1 MELKRLAVIGAMGG
15 VFLGSGSVHALPDL
29 KPAAEAKGT
38 KAPVELTLRLYQ
50 TKIKAD
56 ESLWGQIEI
65 KNVGKA
71 DITVSDDMF
80 FKPYPIADQSEP
92 HPIHVAVFDA
102 AGKRVKPRSGI
113 YDFHGGAIPRR
124 LSEVD
129 PEEDRKIG
137 IMIDGWKKAGLSK
150 EDIDEKLREY
160 DDKKYRDEK
169 DAEMSSRNS
178 QVAPGSSLKSRPW
191 AHDDRDPN
199 GDEPQ
204 TPPVGQF
211 SELKYYFEKP
221 GKYTIR
227 AVYDYRM
234 SERAKKLLK
243 RRVPSDTDILVK
255 TKPISFEVIP

>member
-1 MELKRLAVIGAMGG
+1 MKLKRLGMIGAILGFSH
-15 VFLGSGSVHALPDL
+15 VFGTALALPDL

-38 KAPVELTLRLYQ
+38 KSPIELTLRLYQ

-56 ESLWGQIEI
+56 ESLWGQLEI
-65 KNVGKA
+65 KNIGKK

-80 FKPYPIADQSEP
+80 FKPWSIADQSEP
-92 HPIHVAVFDA
+92 HPIYVAIFDA
-102 AGKRVKPRSGI
+102 AGKPIKPLVGV
-113 YDFHGGAIPRR
+113 YDWHGGAISRK

-137 IMIDGWKKAGLSK
+137 IMLDGWKKAGLTK
-150 EDIDEKLREY
+150 EQIDGKMREY
-160 DDKKYRDEK
+160 NKKRYRDER

-191 AHDDRDPN
+191 AHLDKNPN

-204 TPPVGQF
+204 TPPIGQF
-211 SELKYYFEKP
+211 TELKYYFEKP

-234 SERAKKLLK
+234 SQRMRKLMK
-243 RRVPSDTDILVK
+243 PDETDILVK

>member
-1 MELKRLAVIGAMGG
+1 MKLKRLAVIGAILGFSH
-15 VFLGSGSVHALPDL
+15 VFGAALALPDL
-29 KPAAEAKGT
+29 KPAAEAKGA
-38 KAPVELTLRLYQ
+38 KSPIELTLRLYQ

-56 ESLWGQIEI
+56 ESLWGQIEL
-65 KNVGKA
+65 KNVGKK
-71 DITVSDDMF
+71 DITVTDDMF
-80 FKPYPIADQSEP
+80 FKPWPIADQSEP
-92 HPIHVAVFDA
+92 HPIYVAVFDA
-102 AGKRVKPRSGI
+102 AGKPVKPRSGVF
-113 YDFHGGAIPRR
+113 DFHGRQTTR
-124 LSEVD
+124 KLSEVD

-137 IMIDGWKKAGLSK
+137 IMLDGWKKAGLTK
-150 EDIDEKLREY
+150 EQIDEKMREY

-204 TPPVGQF
+204 TLPPGQF
-211 SELKYYFEKP
+211 SELKYHFAKP

-234 SERAKKLLK
+234 SERMKKLMK
-243 RRVPSDTDILVK
+243 PDETDILVK